1 MSTQSTGL
9 PLLAPTNPKAIIR
22 AANAE
27 RRRLEEATLDPIRT
41 DSPTP
46 STPFRTPTESDSSS
60 LEHLS
65 TYLAPKAH
73 PNMSSDQPINTNTQG
88 KVIEDSLA
96 APLDKSASTNDHLK
110 HFLQIQS
117 AGAIQIQEA
126 IRAVLNIQRVD
137 REAAAEERRESAERI
152 ARLEES
158 LLRSSIR
165 AEHDDKPLVA
175 KSDRIDLLK
184 FRFSDGPSYIGPPQ
198 EIEPFLQWIHGLQ
211 IFFDSKGISH
221 PGDKI
226 IVAGGLMKTT
236 ALLSFYTNE
245 GKSFVG
251 KSWDEFKKRL
261 FEVALPVRWRTTLK
275 TSVRQLK
282 MLASESFVEFSTR
295 GRTLQSMVNFDAG
308 SNLPDDALAEYI
320 VLGLSVELRGK
331 ANEWELLDANPFNY
345 PHFEKRLAAFDQII
359 KEQTPSRPAR
369 TTTSTPSIV
378 RPPDEVAWR
387 VHAFLDSQGRCH
399 FCKKACGSL
408 PGRCPHPM
416 DKKWVDIP
424 TSFVTP
430 PKPADY
436 KRPRA
441 HDPAPNPAG
450 RPTQP
455 PAGRP
460 FTRAATVAAVDE
472 APVPTTT
479 AEEFKSFPPPAFE
492 DAELSVIDERS
503 IDSIAAV
510 QLHED
515 EHLAPEFCAGNLTQA
530 IDWHDLAAVQEDVA
544 SYGPINFGRDPLAE
558 PPTPFLP
565 TANTP
570 ANTSASNA
578 TSSASNTTTSAN

>member
-9 PLLAPTNPKAIIR
+9 PLLAPTDPEAIIR

-73 PNMSSDQPINTNTQG
+73 PNMSSDQPINTDTQG

-96 APLDKSASTNDHLK
+96 APLDKSASTDDHLK

-152 ARLEES
+152 AL
-158 LLRSSIR
+158 
-165 AEHDDKPLVA
+165 
-175 KSDRIDLLK
+175 
-184 FRFSDGPSYIGPPQ
+184 
-198 EIEPFLQWIHGLQ
+198 
-211 IFFDSKGISH
+211 
-221 PGDKI
+221 
-226 IVAGGLMKTT
+226 
-236 ALLSFYTNE
+236 
-245 GKSFVG
+245 
-251 KSWDEFKKRL
+251 
-261 FEVALPVRWRTTLK
+261 
-275 TSVRQLK
+275 
-282 MLASESFVEFSTR
+282 
-295 GRTLQSMVNFDAG
+295 
-308 SNLPDDALAEYI
+308 
-320 VLGLSVELRGK
+320 
-331 ANEWELLDANPFNY
+331 
-345 PHFEKRLAAFDQII
+345 
-359 KEQTPSRPAR
+359 
-369 TTTSTPSIV
+369 
-378 RPPDEVAWR
+378 
-387 VHAFLDSQGRCH
+387 
-399 FCKKACGSL
+399 
-408 PGRCPHPM
+408 
-416 DKKWVDIP
+416 
-424 TSFVTP
+424 
-430 PKPADY
+430 
-436 KRPRA
+436 
-441 HDPAPNPAG
+441 
-450 RPTQP
+450 
-455 PAGRP
+455 
-460 FTRAATVAAVDE
+460 AAVDE

-479 AEEFKSFPPPAFE
+479 AEEFESFPPPAFE

-515 EHLAPEFCAGNLTQA
+515 EHLAPEFCAGDLTQA